1 MSGKT
6 LLCFSA
12 TMLCAALA
20 AMAHAADNSA
30 ALAPAPAP
38 IVEGKPVP
46 VVTHTDQTQLLR
58 NTDAALAANKKLV
71 YDMWRT
77 VISAGQVEKMPEFF
91 SADLIQHNPLIATGL
106 PAYQQWQGKLLQRSD
121 AVPSVIREPLITMIA
136 EGDKVGLAFVTEY
149 PEPDGSGNSY
159 TSTHFYLYRIAG
171 GRIAEQ
177 WESVQ
182 VPDGVK
188 PPAADAGGPLPV
200 RGTQGLA
207 QIPMLAN
214 VDPRLAN
221 NKRLAFDTWRQIP
234 EGGREELAELYVD
247 ETYIQ
252 HNPNAATGRAGF
264 KEYFSRRPDS
274 SIESY
279 LEDPLVALVAEGDLV
294 MQVLEEERPDPNR
307 PGEIY
312 KVAWF
317 DLFRVANGRLIEH
330 WDAAAKG
337 ELPAAMQQQQQAR

>member
-1 MSGKT
+1 MIQKLQLSYLVAFLMSAHA
-6 LLCFSA
+6 LPAFSA
-12 TMLCAALA
+12 D
-20 AMAHAADNSA
+20 ADAVS
-30 ALAPAPAP
+30 LVPPPAP

-46 VVTHTDQTQLLR
+46 VVPHTDQRQLLI
-58 NTDAALAANKKLV
+58 NHDSVLAANKRLV

-77 VISAGQVEKMPEFF
+77 VVSAGQVDRMSEFYA
-91 SADLIQHNPLIATGL
+91 ADLKQHNPIIATGL
-106 PAYQQWQGKLLQRSD
+106 AAYQEHQRKVLQRRDS
-121 AVPSVIREPLITMIA
+121 VPDVITEPLITMIA
-136 EGDKVGLAFVTEY
+136 EGDKVGMAFVTEY
-149 PEPDGSGNSY
+149 PEPDGSGKTY
-159 TSTHFYLYRIAG
+159 TSTHFYLFRIER

-177 WESVQ
+177 WESAQ
-182 VPDGVK
+182 VPNGVV
-188 PPAADAGGPLPV
+188 PPAANAGGPLPV
-200 RGTQGLA
+200 RGTQGGA
-207 QIPMLAN
+207 QIAMLAN
-214 VDPRLAN
+214 DAPRLAN

-234 EGGREELAELYVD
+234 EGGREELAELYLD
-247 ETYIQ
+247 EIYIQ

-274 SIESY
+274 SIETF

-337 ELPAAMQQQQQAR
+337 ELPAAMQQQQAR